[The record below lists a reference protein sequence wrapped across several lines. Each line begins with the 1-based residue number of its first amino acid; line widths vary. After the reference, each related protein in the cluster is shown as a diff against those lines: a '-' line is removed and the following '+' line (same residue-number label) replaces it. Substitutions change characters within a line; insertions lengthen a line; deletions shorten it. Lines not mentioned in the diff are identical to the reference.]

1 MTDISSLKAEE
12 KHVSRT
18 PAGPEDARLAGG
30 RGPCSGR
37 LEVKHQREWRALTS
51 RGREARAHANVRYA
65 LVVCRHIGC
74 GSVVSIEH
82 NSNNT
87 DSQPAW
93 EVNFSCSGPESS
105 LQECGSTSA
114 RKRIHG
120 KESWTSSLDVI
131 CSESVRLVGAAD
143 RCQGSVEVRWDQGW
157 ASVCEEGFQVEAQKV
172 LCRELGCGPP
182 GSFSGSFKKGEGLV
196 SSKQFQ
202 CKGNESHLGD
212 CASSTRNNCRT
223 VAGISCRTLIAR
235 PFSQHRSP
243 APIASTDRQAFL
255 SALIA
260 STDRQAFLS
269 ALIASTD
276 RQAFLSALIA
286 STDRQA
292 FLSALIA
299 STDRQAFLSA
309 LIASTDRQAF
319 LSALI
324 ASTDRQ
330 H

>member
-131 CSESVRLVGAAD
+131 CSGLS
-143 RCQGSVEVRWDQGW
+143 
-157 ASVCEEGFQVEAQKV
+157 
-172 LCRELGCGPP
+172 LG
-182 GSFSGSFKKGEGLV
+182 
-196 SSKQFQ
+196 
-202 CKGNESHLGD
+202 
-212 CASSTRNNCRT
+212 
-223 VAGISCRTLIAR
+223 
-235 PFSQHRSP
+235 
-243 APIASTDRQAFL
+243 TDRQAFL

-309 LIASTDRQAF
+309 LIASTDR
-319 LSALI
+319 
-324 ASTDRQ
+324 
-330 H
+330 